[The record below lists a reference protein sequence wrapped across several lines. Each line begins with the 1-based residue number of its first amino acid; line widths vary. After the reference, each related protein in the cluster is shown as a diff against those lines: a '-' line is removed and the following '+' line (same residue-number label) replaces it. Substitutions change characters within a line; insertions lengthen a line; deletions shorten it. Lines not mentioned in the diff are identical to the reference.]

1 MRCEGFCD
9 REPLNNKTSVFGV
22 QWLLRN
28 WLREPV
34 IAAATSLIRI
44 IECSAPHCI
53 WLTLRSKN
61 YTFSIHL
68 FSYQTRIHCFI
79 SYKICKFLFPLL
91 FIEMF
96 RCSLVLFDCRYY
108 NFPHIFHGISL
119 SWKTKQRLSVDS
131 VNHIPKYILQSFYD
145 LYL

>member
-1 MRCEGFCD
+1 MKTCEMLRFCD
-9 REPLNNKTSVFGV
+9 REPWNNKTSVFAV

-44 IECSAPHCI
+44 IESSD
-53 WLTLRSKN
+53 WLCEAKTKPFQFT
-61 YTFSIHL
+61 YFSTKLIYIAL
-68 FSYQTRIHCFI
+68 FLI
-79 SYKICKFLFPLL
+79 KFANFRFPCC

-96 RCSLVLFDCRYY
+96 RCSLVLFDFRYY
-108 NFPHIFHGISL
+108 NFPNIFHGISL